1 MFFYLFLLFFSFVNS
16 LILPSYGSI
25 YSKTLQFPLLGKQN
39 IQTEF
44 CSDNIININLSGI
57 VKANGSAKYKI
68 QNTDID
74 IELSDNLNNLV
85 KKKKTDFKLLK
96 YDSNEDA
103 VYIQLHIKPVFFK
116 KVVIL
121 DREK

>member
-116 KVVIL
+116 KVLIL
-121 DREK
+121 ERDS

>member
-121 DREK
+121 ERDS

>member
-44 CSDNIININLSGI
+44 SSDNIININLSGI
-57 VKANGSAKYKI
+57 VKANGSAKYII

-74 IELSDNLNNLV
+74 IELSDNLNKLV

-103 VYIQLHIKPVFFK
+103 VYIELHIKPIFFK

-121 DREK
+121 ERDS

>member
-1 MFFYLFLLFFSFVNS
+1 MFFYLFFIIFSFVNS

-25 YSKTLQFPLLGKQN
+25 FSKTLQFPLLGKQN

-44 CSDNIININLSGI
+44 CRDNIININLAGL
-57 VKANGSAKYKI
+57 VKANGTAKYII

-74 IELSDNLNNLV
+74 IELSDTLNNLV

-103 VYIQLHIKPVFFK
+103 VYIQLHIKPLFFK

-121 DREK
+121 EREK

>member
-44 CSDNIININLSGI
+44 CTDNIININLSGI

>member
-25 YSKTLQFPLLGKQN
+25 YSKTLQFPLLGKVN

-68 QNTDID
+68 QNTNID

-103 VYIQLHIKPVFFK
+103 VYIQLYIKPLFFK

-121 DREK
+121 ERDS

>member
-1 MFFYLFLLFFSFVNS
+1 MFFYLFFIIFSFVNS

-25 YSKTLQFPLLGKQN
+25 FSKTLQFPLIGKQN

-44 CSDNIININLSGI
+44 CNDNIININLSGI
-57 VKANGSAKYKI
+57 VKANGTAKYII

-74 IELSDNLNNLV
+74 IELSDTLNNLV

-96 YDSNEDA
+96 YDSIEDA
-103 VYIQLHIKPVFFK
+103 VYIQLYIKPLFFK

-121 DREK
+121 EREK